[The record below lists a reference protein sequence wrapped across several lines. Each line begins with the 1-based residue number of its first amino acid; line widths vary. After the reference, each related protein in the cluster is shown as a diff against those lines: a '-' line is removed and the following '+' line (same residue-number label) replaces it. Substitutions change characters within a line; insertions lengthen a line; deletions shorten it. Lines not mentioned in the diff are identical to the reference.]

1 MATQKETLFSVLDKA
16 DPNRL
21 ADALRAVKLGTML
34 QAVEGT
40 LTQAAATTLPLPVKS
55 FGPGSMHV
63 RVVTGVSPGKYVVTD
78 AAGVIVD
85 VGAEIGVCK
94 LAADG
99 FSLEFASDVEE
110 VIVSYMAASETS
122 LDTVWPGSGAG
133 SV

>member
-1 MATQKETLFSVLDKA
+1 MATQKETLFSVLDQA

-40 LTQAAATTLPLPVKS
+40 LTQAPATTLSLPVKS

-63 RVVTGVSPGKYVVTD
+63 RVTTGVSVGKYVVSD
-78 AAGVIVD
+78 SAGIAVD

-110 VIVSYMAASETS
+110 VVVSYLAASETS
-122 LDTVWPGSGAG
+122 LDTLWPGGGAG